1 MGNNWLN
8 LMNLLK
14 RILISTEIVYHL
26 MNKEKYLM
34 NLLKKSLL
42 NFRTQKKKIDT
53 SNLIYKYKTEGS
65 SPKDFS
71 NYQNPMDLFM
81 N

>member
-1 MGNNWLN
+1 M
-8 LMNLLK
+8 
-14 RILISTEIVYHL
+14 STEIVYHL

-53 SNLIYKYKTEGS
+53 SNLIYKYKTEGG